1 MLMDMIWIAVLI
13 GIGLLLGYTTLQSVE
28 KRDAKAGNPL
38 ARVFNYLA
46 AGIVAM
52 VAPTVLCNVF
62 VIQPEFLGSI
72 APLGIDLTEL
82 VHALLIAFIMIGIAI
97 ALLVPYAVL
106 EKPRLD
112 ELAQREDRGW
122 TREDAES
129 SGL

>member
-1 MLMDMIWIAVLI
+1 MLMEMIWIAVLI
-13 GIGLLLGYTTLQSVE
+13 GLGLLLGYTTLQSVE
-28 KRDAKAGNPL
+28 KRDAPAGNPL
-38 ARVFNYLA
+38 ARVCNYLA

-62 VIQPEFLGSI
+62 FIQPDFMGEI
-72 APLGIDLTEL
+72 VPLGINLTEL
-82 VHALLIAFIMIGIAI
+82 IHALLIAVIMILVAI
-97 ALLVPYAVL
+97 ALLVPYAML

-112 ELAQREDRGW
+112 ALAQREDRGW